1 MFYTK
6 NQVLHVIFPK
16 MPGESQPERRA
27 AFLNN
32 QYEDSYIRSVV
43 KEVRDASARYEGANQ
58 FVGFNLPARFVHR
71 SEPILWSK
79 IHKSNTKSRKSNKNK
94 STSKTRKNNIKY
106 LIAYMEDDI
115 ESKEHE
121 LRHAKY
127 FLDRDYKS
135 RVRVSYKNLRLNMPM
150 VFNQITELLKERGYK
165 PEVFEDEFGAYYPQ
179 LVKK

>member
-1 MFYTK
+1 MLYTK

-16 MPGESQPERRA
+16 MPGESQSKRHT
-27 AFLNN
+27 AFLKKE
-32 QYEDSYIRSVV
+32 YEDDYTRSIV
-43 KEVRDASARYEGANQ
+43 KEVRDASARYEGPNQ

-79 IHKSNTKSRKSNKNK
+79 IHGTRKSARKSARK
-94 STSKTRKNNIKY
+94 STRKHSINKGIRY
-106 LIAYMEDDI
+106 LIAYMDGDT

-127 FLDRDYKS
+127 FLDKDYKS
-135 RVRVSYKNLRLNMPM
+135 RVRASYKNLRSTKPS
-150 VFNQITELLKERGYK
+150 VFNRITKKLKEQGYK

>member
-16 MPGESQPERRA
+16 MPGESLPERRA

-32 QYEDSYIRSVV
+32 QYEDNYTRSVV
-43 KEVRDASARYEGANQ
+43 KEVRDASARYEGPNQ

-79 IHKSNTKSRKSNKNK
+79 IHKSNTKHRK

-106 LIAYMEDDI
+106 LIAYMDDDT

-127 FLDRDYKS
+127 FLDKDYKA
-135 RVRVSYKNLRLNMPM
+135 RVHASYTNLRLNMPS
-150 VFNQITELLKERGYK
+150 VFNQITEFLKERGYK